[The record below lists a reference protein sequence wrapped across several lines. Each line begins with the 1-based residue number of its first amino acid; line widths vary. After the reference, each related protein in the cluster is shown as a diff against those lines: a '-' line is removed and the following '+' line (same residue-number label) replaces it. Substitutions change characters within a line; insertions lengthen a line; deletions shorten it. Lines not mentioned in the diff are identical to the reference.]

1 MFKLSG
7 GKTAKN
13 YMDVEISKN
22 EYILTVSFEK
32 LGKSIFFKL

>member
-7 GKTAKN
+7 GKTAEN
-13 YMDVEISKN
+13 CVDVNISKN

-32 LGKSIFFKL
+32 LGKDNFLKL